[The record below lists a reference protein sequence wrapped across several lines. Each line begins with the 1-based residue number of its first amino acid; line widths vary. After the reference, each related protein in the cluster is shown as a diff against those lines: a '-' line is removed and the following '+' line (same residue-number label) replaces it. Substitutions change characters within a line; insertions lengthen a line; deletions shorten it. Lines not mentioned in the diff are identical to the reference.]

1 MLAEMV
7 EHVIGIDPDRDWVTA
22 SVVDASTTRE
32 LASTRFGTTRVGY
45 AQLLEWANQYT
56 STVERAWMVEGAG
69 SYGAGAASY
78 LSAAGELVRACIH
91 VCVRWVFYCCGWCE
105 SRPERR

>member
-22 SVVDASTTRE
+22 SIVDASTTSE

-56 STVERAWMVEGAG
+56 STVERAWVVEGAG

-78 LSAAGELVRACIH
+78 LSAAGELVMEFNHPYPTRDGAQTGP
-91 VCVRWVFYCCGWCE
+91 VKSSV
-105 SRPERR
+105 